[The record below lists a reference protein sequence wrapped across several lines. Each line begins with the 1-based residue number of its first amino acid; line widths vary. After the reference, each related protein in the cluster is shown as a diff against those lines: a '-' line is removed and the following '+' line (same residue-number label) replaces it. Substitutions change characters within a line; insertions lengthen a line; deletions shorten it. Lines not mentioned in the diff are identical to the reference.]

1 MDPNVEVASL
11 LTLQGQ
17 GLQPMKDYPNGDPA
31 VVSHFRE
38 TLVYQDSRALLG
50 VWTTDDLTFR
60 PPDLGDQEVLQV
72 RATRRAA
79 SSSYLRRRSHT
90 SPPPGA
96 RNCFRSRH
104 RVMHPRRASPA
115 FTCIGITHE
124 QQAS

>member
-50 VWTTDDLTFR
+50 VWTTDAITT
-60 PPDLGDQEVLQV
+60 
-72 RATRRAA
+72 ATPIHRRAP
-79 SSSYLRRRSHT
+79 SI
-90 SPPPGA
+90 
-96 RNCFRSRH
+96 
-104 RVMHPRRASPA
+104 PR
-115 FTCIGITHE
+115 G
-124 QQAS
+124 